1 MNKLNMVE
9 EADFC
14 YIIGKYKDKFEK
26 SQDVYDAR
34 EIIPEKLK
42 KDGFIKDEF
51 NSLNTKGKIVNH
63 CDILKNFVKCYN
75 FDNDNNY
82 ETKIIYKEKNI
93 GFKHTKICYITKISD
108 LDFDD

>member
-1 MNKLNMVE
+1 MVE

-51 NSLNTKGKIVNH
+51 NSLNTSGKIVNH
-63 CDILKNFVKCYN
+63 CDILKDLVKCYN

-82 ETKIIYKEKNI
+82 KTELIYKEKNI
-93 GFKHTKICYITKISD
+93 GFKHIKICYITKISD
-108 LDFDD
+108 LYFDDDND

>member
-1 MNKLNMVE
+1 MVE

-26 SQDVYDAR
+26 SQDVNDAR

-51 NSLNTKGKIVNH
+51 NSLNTSGKIVNH
-63 CDILKNFVKCYN
+63 CDILKDYVKCYN
-75 FDNDNNY
+75 FDNKNSNLLYIEDYVSNNN
-82 ETKIIYKEKNI
+82 KLSKL
-93 GFKHTKICYITKISD
+93 CYIYYLNKK
-108 LDFDD
+108 L

>member
-1 MNKLNMVE
+1 MVE

-26 SQDVYDAR
+26 SQDVRDAR

-51 NSLNTKGKIVNH
+51 NSLNTSDKIVYH
-63 CDILKNFVKCYN
+63 CDILKDFISCCN
-75 FDNDNNY
+75 FDNKNNDLSY
-82 ETKIIYKEKNI
+82 IENYI
-93 GFKHTKICYITKISD
+93 GNNTKICHIHYSYKNFLPKKTW
-108 LDFDD
+108 FN